1 MKITYNNNL
10 LHSSNENMIG
20 NITIVTSPVS
30 CGLKINNKSTN
41 YYKDLSLSKN
51 KHNHKVL
58 LASLSN
64 NTSINLVFTPE
75 DILLNGI
82 IELKGAPGSY
92 IISFENGILKLIF
105 KSRKDKIEHLTTL
118 GLLENITI
126 EDLDKILEELLPL
139 IAKHIKDNR
148 FIVYNDI
155 IINITNIINYINQTL
170 NIAHNI
176 IPTHTIELGHIAQEL
191 AFKEETFKRNI

>member
-148 FIVYNDI
+148 FI
-155 IINITNIINYINQTL
+155 INYINQTL